1 MKTPRTAKLV
11 KLEDA
16 VTFAPFDAAEYL
28 DSEEMVAAYLSE
40 AAASGDEQ
48 LFLTALADI
57 ARARSMTKLAKDS
70 GLGRESLYKSLRA
83 GAKPRFDTISAIMR
97 GMGLQLSVV
106 TAKTG
111 PTSTG
116 GVAKVARASKTR
128 PGTKI
133 ARRAKIAHPSP
144 GKTSAGRSAHR
155 SKAGA

>member
-1 MKTPRTAKLV
+1 MKTPRNTKVV
-11 KLEDA
+11 KPADA

-28 DSEEMVAAYLSE
+28 DSDEMIAAYLRE

-70 GLGRESLYKSLRA
+70 GLGRESLYKSLRV

-97 GMGLQLSVV
+97 AMGLQLSVV
-106 TAKTG
+106 TATTK
-111 PTSTG
+111 PAETG
-116 GVAKVARASKTR
+116 GGSKFARASKKP

-133 ARRAKIAHPSP
+133 AGGAKIGHPP
-144 GKTSAGRSAHR
+144 R
-155 SKAGA
+155 SKAPAGPATHRAKAAT

>member
-1 MKTPRTAKLV
+1 MKTPRNAKVV
-11 KLEDA
+11 KLENA

-28 DSEEMVAAYLSE
+28 DSEEMIATYLSE

-106 TAKTG
+106 IAKAR

-116 GVAKVARASKTR
+116 GVTKIARASKTR
-128 PGTKI
+128 PSTKV
-133 ARRAKIAHPSP
+133 ARGAKIAHPSP
-144 GKTSAGRSAHR
+144 VKTPAGRAAHR
-155 SKAGA
+155 AKADA

>member
-1 MKTPRTAKLV
+1 MKTPRNPTAV
-11 KLEDA
+11 KREEA

-28 DSEEMVAAYLSE
+28 DSEEMIAAYLSD

-83 GAKPRFDTISAIMR
+83 GAKPRFDTISAIVR

-106 TAKTG
+106 TAK
-111 PTSTG
+111 
-116 GVAKVARASKTR
+116 SKTAVTLSKTPAGKR
-128 PGTKI
+128 I
-133 ARRAKIAHPSP
+133 ARGAKAAAPSRGATSGGRPAHRAK
-144 GKTSAGRSAHR
+144 AG
-155 SKAGA
+155 G

>member
-1 MKTPRTAKLV
+1 MKPTRIV
-11 KLEDA
+11 KAMKPENA

-28 DSEEMVAAYLSE
+28 DSEEMIAAYLSE

-70 GLGRESLYKSLRA
+70 GLGRESLYKSLRV

-106 TAKTG
+106 VAKAT
-111 PTSTG
+111 PASTG
-116 GVAKVARASKTR
+116 GVTKSARAPRTRPHTVARGANIAPPSPRKTPAGR
-128 PGTKI
+128 G
-133 ARRAKIAHPSP
+133 AHRAKSDA
-144 GKTSAGRSAHR
+144 
-155 SKAGA
+155 